1 MKAGFVNIRYGLC
14 RGRLVRVRYRFTPN
28 GDVEYIRG
36 CRRQPVISFDSFRN
50 LYPFQTKRAAYAG
63 LAKVLRGQ
71 VTRKRRELA
80 KLEAEYDKARLFSK
94 KMPGYRPERPWRR

>member
-1 MKAGFVNIRYGLC
+1 MKAGFVNVRYGLC
-14 RGRLVRVRYRFTPN
+14 RGRLVRVRYRYTPN

-36 CRRQPVISFDSFRN
+36 NVRQPVLSFDRFRS

-63 LAKVLRGQ
+63 LARVLRGQ

-80 KLEAEYDKARLFSK
+80 KLEAAYDKARLLSK